1 MSNRWSGGADLT
13 LTLCLQYS
21 PFTSSAMLITG
32 CQCLSGMLVLL
43 CLIYCRSEYYKWWW
57 AAMQWHQNEF
67 ERGGDT
73 DLKWSAGKKIF
84 GSCPSTF
91 LAVKVQSVV
100 LVRTFV
106 MIGTVWS
113 VSCLPFSTPG
123 APVPSHLSKWGG
135 DTGPSTPILYGVGDC
150 SRATVLTVDL
160 ESSCSKCVL
169 RPNVCMQMT
178 TLKTVQK
185 PGLAKRHPM

>member
-1 MSNRWSGGADLT
+1 MPPDYTPVGLKTARHRKTPGNVSCGRIRPKFT
-13 LTLCLQYS
+13 LKYNC
-21 PFTSSAMLITG
+21 
-32 CQCLSGMLVLL
+32 
-43 CLIYCRSEYYKWWW
+43 K
-57 AAMQWHQNEF
+57 
-67 ERGGDT
+67 
-73 DLKWSAGKKIF
+73 
-84 GSCPSTF
+84 STI
-91 LAVKVQSVV
+91 SR

-113 VSCLPFSTPG
+113 VSCSLFSTPG
-123 APVPSHLSKWGG
+123 APVPSHLSKWG